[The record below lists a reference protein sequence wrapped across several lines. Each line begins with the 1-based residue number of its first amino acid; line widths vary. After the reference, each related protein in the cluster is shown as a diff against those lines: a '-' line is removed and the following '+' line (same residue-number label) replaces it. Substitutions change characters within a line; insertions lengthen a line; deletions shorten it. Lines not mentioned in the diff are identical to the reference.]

1 MVSTH
6 IRKDLFVRAVRLGI
20 DENLGKIMNDLLE
33 KHLAELEKDT

>member
-20 DENLGKIMNDLLE
+20 DDELGKTVNELLE
-33 KHLAELEKDT
+33 KRLDELEKGK